1 MYSVPFDVPHIS
13 YDQALATLKGA
24 LRFGIQP
31 MLETVEDM
39 LAELGQPDARFRS
52 VQVAGTNGKTSTSR
66 YVAGILSAEGLRCA
80 LYTSPELVDYTER
93 MEVAGMPVSREEFAF
108 GISAAHEAG
117 LRVNAARAAVGKRP
131 YDITEFDTLTVA
143 AAVVFA
149 RAQVDACVLECGMG
163 GRWDATSAFTSIES
177 VAITGI
183 GLDHMRILGNTLE
196 AIAAEKGAI
205 LKPGRTA
212 TFGVGTATPTSV
224 EDVLLAQAQAS
235 NIEPRFVRA
244 ENPADAVGEMD
255 LSGARSYRPEQLV
268 IYKLTHHPHFVGD
281 TLIGAFTTPMASY
294 ESIGAIKPSYQAA
307 NIACAI
313 SVAEQ
318 FLGRALDSDAL
329 LTAIAA
335 TPTPGRFDVVRAK
348 PLALVDA
355 AHNPQ
360 SIKTF
365 LGALHAIAPERD
377 ERPALLVAAL
387 ADKDVEGMVD
397 LLAPE
402 FSQVVVTQTKSPR
415 ALAAPEL
422 AVLFAKRGVEA
433 TVATSVPE
441 ALALLQEVSFI
452 AVGSITLAGEVV
464 QLMRGSAACRQI

>member
-1 MYSVPFDVPHIS
+1 MYNVPFAVPELS
-13 YDQALATLKGA
+13 YDQALMTLKSA

-31 MLETVEDM
+31 MLESVEDM
-39 LAELGQPDARFRS
+39 LAELDHPDARFHS
-52 VQVAGTNGKTSTSR
+52 IQVAGTNGKTSTSR
-66 YVAGILSAEGLRCA
+66 YIAGILAAEGLRTA
-80 LYTSPELVDYTER
+80 LYTSPELVHYTER
-93 MEVAGMPVSREEFAF
+93 MEVAGTPVSPEEFAF

-117 LRVNAARAAVGKRP
+117 QRVNAARADRGERP

-143 AAVVFA
+143 AAVIFA

-224 EDVLLAQAQAS
+224 EDVLLKQATEA
-235 NIEPRFVRA
+235 NIHPRFIRRKKP
-244 ENPADAVGEMD
+244 EDAAGEMQ
-255 LSGARSYRPEQLV
+255 LTGARSYRPDQSVTFE
-268 IYKLTHHPHFVGD
+268 LTHRPHFVGD
-281 TLIGAFTTPMASY
+281 TLIGTFTTPFCTY
-294 ESIGAIKPSYQAA
+294 DSIGAIKPTYQAA

-318 FLGRALDSDAL
+318 FLGRPLNADAL
-329 LTAIAA
+329 LTAIAR

-360 SIKTF
+360 SIRTF
-365 LGALHAIAPERD
+365 LGALHAIAPTPET
-377 ERPALLVAAL
+377 RPTLLVAAL
-387 ADKDVEGMVD
+387 ADKDVASMVA
-397 LLAPE
+397 LLSPE
-402 FSQVVVTQTKSPR
+402 FEQVMVTQTSSPR
-415 ALAAPEL
+415 ALDAPEL
-422 AVLFAKRGVEA
+422 AKLFAEHGKTPLV
-433 TVATSVPE
+433 THSVPE
-441 ALALLQEVSFI
+441 ALELLTSTSFI

-464 QLMRGSAACRQI
+464 KLMRG